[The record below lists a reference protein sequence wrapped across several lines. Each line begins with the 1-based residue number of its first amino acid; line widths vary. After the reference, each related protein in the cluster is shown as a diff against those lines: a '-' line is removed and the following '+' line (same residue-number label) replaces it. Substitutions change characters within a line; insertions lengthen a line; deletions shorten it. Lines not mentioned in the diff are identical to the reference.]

1 MKSYVRQANNP
12 RNAYYSE
19 LERALQE
26 GFQAGIAHALFC
38 IHLNNGFG
46 GKRLRDLAE
55 TMRDTVGK
63 TKGRCTDIKAE
74 IRLLKSEFDVDIYEI
89 KPIFAVRREHVDE
102 RNERLK
108 NDQRSKN

>member
-1 MKSYVRQANNP
+1 MKSYVRHADNP
-12 RNAYYSE
+12 RNAYFSE

-26 GFQAGIAHALFC
+26 GFQAGVAHALFC

-46 GKRLRDLAE
+46 GERLRDLAE

-63 TKGRCTDIKAE
+63 TKGRCTDVKAE
-74 IRLLKSEFDVDIYEI
+74 MDMLKNKYGVDVSTI
-89 KPIFAVRREHVDE
+89 KPIFEVRQENTSE

-108 NDQRSKN
+108 NDQRTEN